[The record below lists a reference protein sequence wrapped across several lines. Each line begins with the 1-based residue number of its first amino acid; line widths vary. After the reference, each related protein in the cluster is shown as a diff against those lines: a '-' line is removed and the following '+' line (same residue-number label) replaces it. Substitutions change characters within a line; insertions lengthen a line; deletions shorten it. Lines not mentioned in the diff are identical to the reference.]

1 MQSNWT
7 LHLIRALFVVLASAL
22 GLVISWS
29 FVSSTEG
36 GLLGGCVCGCLLV
49 ALEASMR
56 TFTIRHFSNAVFGLL
71 IGLFGAFLI
80 TRLGLFDLDLFS
92 DPQLREAKE
101 FYAPRVKTALEIMA
115 YTSLGFFGLMIALR
129 SDRDQFALVIP
140 YVRFRR
146 DALEGEPLLLDTNII
161 IDGRIPKLFTTGFLT
176 GTMIVPRF
184 VLDEMQR
191 LADSHDPIKVERGKR
206 GLHVLEEMRA
216 TKSLDLTIQDDGSTE
231 AVPVDT
237 RLVNFA
243 RTMNARLLTNDE
255 NVAQVARLRG
265 VVVLNLIELTRALQ
279 SELLVG
285 DQIEITLVKPGKDK
299 HQAVGYLA
307 DGAMIVVNNGAAF
320 MGQTV
325 RVMIS
330 GTTQTHAGRLVFA
343 DITQPAK

>member
-191 LADSHDPIKVERGKR
+191 LAESHDPIKAERGKR

-216 TKSLDLTIQDDGSTE
+216 TKSLDLTIQDDGSSD

-307 DGAMIVVNNGAAF
+307 DGAMIVVNNGAGF

-343 DITQPAK
+343 DITQPTK